1 MEVYASGCEITF
13 TKNGYT
19 MSCLVCGSTN
29 LAFRV
34 DFGEH
39 PAASFFLEDL
49 QQKEQAYKLVLGQ
62 CTMCGTVQLIQP
74 IPHYALVPPY
84 DWLRAREPEEHLDD
98 AVSRIIAEG
107 VLSASSVIGGL
118 TYKDDTT
125 VERFKNL
132 GYPLTWRL
140 DLQVDFNLTNP
151 AAGIETIQKL
161 VSPARMAQIAK
172 HHPSADLLIA
182 RHIIEHSEN
191 LFAFIS
197 GLAELVKPNGF
208 LMLEIP
214 DCLSSLEI
222 HEYCMVWE
230 EHSLYFTPET
240 FSLVPA
246 LGGFSIIW
254 QMIYKRPFENS
265 LVLLARKDRTPAR
278 PTLFDAARSQLG
290 ILEGYGKGYPTARQN
305 MRDVLSAFRRE
316 HGAIALFGAG
326 HLAHAFANFMEVSEF
341 IDFVADD
348 TPQKQGMY
356 LSGSKLPIY
365 PSSELLTRKIKL
377 CLLAVSIPTEL
388 IVIKRNAEFISS
400 GGIFSSIL
408 RESPRSIFSQCL

>member
-1 MEVYASGCEITF
+1 MKRDFKTTF
-13 TKNGYT
+13 TLNSYS
-19 MSCLVCGSTN
+19 MPCLVCDSTN

-34 DFGEH
+34 DVGEH
-39 PAASFFLEDL
+39 PVASFFLEDL

-62 CTMCGTVQLIQP
+62 CTKCGTVQLIQP

-84 DWLRAREPEEHLDD
+84 DWLQAREPEEHLDD
-98 AVSRIIAEG
+98 AVALIIAEG
-107 VLSASSVIGGL
+107 VLSANSVIGGL

-140 DLQVDFNLTNP
+140 DLKGDFNLTDP
-151 AAGIETIQKL
+151 AAGVETVQKL
-161 VSPARMAQIAK
+161 VSPASMAGIAK
-172 HHPSADLLIA
+172 NHRPADLLVV

-191 LFAFIS
+191 LSAFTA
-197 GLAELVKPNGF
+197 GLAELVAANGL

-214 DCLSSLEI
+214 DCLSSLKI
-222 HEYCMVWE
+222 HEFCMIWE

-254 QMIYKRPFENS
+254 QMIYERPFENS
-265 LVLLARKDRTPAR
+265 LVLLARKDGIPAK
-278 PTLFDAARSQLG
+278 PTVSEAARSQVG
-290 ILEGYGKGYPTARQN
+290 ILEGYGKAYSMARQN
-305 MRDVLSAFRRE
+305 LRNVLAAFRRE
-316 HGAIALFGAG
+316 HGPIALFGAG
-326 HLAHAFANFMEVSEF
+326 HLAHAFANFMGVSEF

-356 LSGSKLPIY
+356 LSGAKLPIF
-365 PSSELLTRKIKL
+365 PSSELLTRNIKL
-377 CLLAVSIPTEL
+377 CLLAVSIPTEPV
-388 IVIKRNAEFISS
+388 VIERNVDFMSS
-400 GGIFSSIL
+400 GGIFRSIL
-408 RESPRSIFSQCL
+408 RESPRSIFTQCL

>member
-1 MEVYASGCEITF
+1 MACQFKTTL

-19 MSCLVCGSTN
+19 MSCLVCGSAN

-34 DFGEH
+34 DFGKH
-39 PAASFFLEDL
+39 PAASFFLVDP

-62 CTMCGTVQLIQP
+62 CTQCGSIQLIQP
-74 IPHYALVPPY
+74 IPYYALVPPY
-84 DWLRAREPEEHLDD
+84 DWLRSREPEEHLDD
-98 AVSRIIAEG
+98 AVSRIINEG
-107 VLSASSVIGGL
+107 VLSANSVIGGL
-118 TYKDDTT
+118 SYKDDTT
-125 VERFKNL
+125 IERFNNL
-132 GYPLTWRL
+132 GYPITWRL
-140 DLQVDFNLTNP
+140 DLQDDFNITNP

-172 HHPSADLLIA
+172 QHPSADLLIA

-191 LFAFIS
+191 LIAFIE
-197 GLAELVKPNGF
+197 GLAELVTPNGL

-222 HEYCMVWE
+222 HEYCMIWE

-254 QMIYKRPFENS
+254 EMIYKRPFENS
-265 LVLLARKDRTPAR
+265 LVLLARKDRTPAK
-278 PTLFDAARSQLG
+278 PTISEAARSQIG
-290 ILEGYGKGYPTARQN
+290 ILDGYGKGYSTARQN
-305 MRDVLSAFRRE
+305 MQDLLATFRRE

-326 HLAHAFANFMEVSEF
+326 HLAHAFANFMGVSEF

-356 LSGSKLPIY
+356 LSGSKLPIF
-365 PSSELLTRKIKL
+365 PSSELLTRNIKL
-377 CLLAVSIPTEL
+377 CLLAVSIPTEPV
-388 IVIKRNAEFISS
+388 VIERNDDFVTS
-400 GGIFSSIL
+400 GGIFRSIL
-408 RESPRSIFSQCL
+408 RESSRSIFSQCL